1 MTGDADTEAFSA
13 AVGQFYDATLDPALW
28 PAAVEAAGRYVEGL
42 SAALAAWDTTYQK
55 LNMDL
60 AWNYDPEVMRVY
72 QERLIH
78 QNKLIPISLRTGAG
92 DVMQG
97 SREWPGDFTAS
108 ELYRV
113 FNERMGWEEC
123 FHVTIERS
131 ATGFAGLLVGVGGAE
146 RPSDEAAMRRLSLLQ
161 PHMRRAVLIGRLLE
175 RQRVA
180 AAGLADTL
188 DGIEAGLFLLDR
200 GGRVVHANIAAQ
212 AMLELGQAVL
222 RVGDTLA
229 LAYRGA
235 TAALRAALS
244 AAAES
249 GDAALGS
256 RGVAIPIPAAP
267 SADSPYVAH
276 VLPLNSGARR
286 GARVAYAAVAAVFVR
301 RATLQHAA
309 ALEAVAKLHRLT
321 PTEARVLLGVV
332 EVGGVPQVAEAFGL
346 SEATVRTHLKRIFDK
361 TGANRQAD
369 LVRLIAEMASPLRQ

>member
-1 MTGDADTEAFSA
+1 MTGDADTEAFSL
-13 AVGQFYDATLDPALW
+13 AVGHFYDATLDPALW

-42 SAALAAWDTTYQK
+42 SAALAAWDVAYNK

-60 AWNYDPEVMRVY
+60 AWNYDPEVVRVY

-113 FNERMGWEEC
+113 FNDRMGWEEC

-131 ATGFAGLLVGVGGAE
+131 ATGFAGLLVGVGGTE
-146 RPSDEAAMRRLSLLQ
+146 RPSDAAAMRRLSLLQ
-161 PHMRRAVLIGRLLE
+161 PHIRRAVLIGRLLE

-180 AAGLADTL
+180 AAELADTL

-200 GGRVVHANIAAQ
+200 AGRVVHANIAAQ
-212 AMLELGQAVL
+212 AMLELGQAV
-222 RVGDTLA
+222 RRAGDALA
-229 LAYRGA
+229 LADRNA

-244 AAAES
+244 AAAEA

-267 SADSPYVAH
+267 GADSPYVAH
-276 VLPLNSGARR
+276 VLPLNAGARR
-286 GARVAYAAVAAVFVR
+286 GARAAYKAVAAVFVR
-301 RATLQHAA
+301 RATLQHAS
-309 ALEAVAKLHRLT
+309 ALEAIAKLHRLT
-321 PTEARVLLGVV
+321 PTEARVLLGIV
-332 EVGGVPQVAEAFGL
+332 EVGGVPQVAEAFRV
-346 SEATVRTHLKRIFDK
+346 SETTVKSHLKRIFEK
-361 TGANRQAD
+361 TGAGRQAD
-369 LVRLIAEMASPLRQ
+369 LVRMVAEMASPLRA